1 MNHGSGSIIA
11 SAVSHDSL
19 DPPLTPKQYMQV
31 NKSAE
36 SKTGQRNGNGTT
48 INETVIK
55 RTKSRESKVNLNQT
69 HILQ

>member
-1 MNHGSGSIIA
+1 MDHGSGSIIA

-19 DPPLTPKQYMQV
+19 DPPPTPKQQRQV

-36 SKTGQRNGNGTT
+36 SKMEQRNANRTAA
-48 INETVIK
+48 NETAIK
-55 RTKSRESKVNLNQT
+55 RTKSRESELNLNQT

>member
-1 MNHGSGSIIA
+1 MDHGSGSIIA
-11 SAVSHDSL
+11 SAVSHDNL

-36 SKTGQRNGNGTT
+36 SKMEQRHGNRTAA
-48 INETVIK
+48 NETAIK